1 MCLQNRVTWSKMSIF
16 ASCCLVTQSQHSVV
30 RIVTS
35 LGVARPKN
43 RGSIPVTGLV
53 FFSLFQNVLT
63 SSGSHPISYSI
74 DNGGTFFGCKGAR
87 A

>member
-16 ASCCLVTQSQHSVV
+16 ASCCIVTQIQHSVV

-43 RGSIPVTGLV
+43 RGSIHVAGQVSPPPL
-53 FFSLFQNVLT
+53 NVRN
-63 SSGSHPISYSI
+63 SSGIRPISYSI
-74 DNGGTFFGCKGAR
+74 DNGGTFFGGKGAR

>member
-1 MCLQNRVTWSKMSIF
+1 MLRENHNNKNQCVSTTQQ
-16 ASCCLVTQSQHSVV
+16 QSQHSVV

-43 RGSIPVTGLV
+43 RGSIPVARLY
-53 FFSLFQNVLT
+53 FFFFQNVQT

-74 DNGGTFFGCKGAR
+74 DNGGTFFGDKAVR